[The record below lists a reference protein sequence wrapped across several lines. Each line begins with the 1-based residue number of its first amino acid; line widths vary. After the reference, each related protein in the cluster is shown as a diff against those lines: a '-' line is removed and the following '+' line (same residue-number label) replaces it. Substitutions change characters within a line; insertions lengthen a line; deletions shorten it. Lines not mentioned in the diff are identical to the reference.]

1 MKAEIE
7 NAEAAEAQRRAKQ
20 AEEACKCL
28 ETIREKLTKHHG
40 DGSAVELELK
50 ATIIMDPEA
59 ENYDMGAALAPLYYT
74 YKAGKKRKRA
84 YVTFNFCP
92 FCGKASR

>member
-1 MKAEIE
+1 MTTENKQKEPCNCLKKIE
-7 NAEAAEAQRRAKQ
+7 EN
-20 AEEACKCL
+20 
-28 ETIREKLTKHHG
+28 LTKHHG

-50 ATIIMDPEA
+50 ATIIMDPDA

-74 YKAGKKRKRA
+74 YKPSKGKRRRA

-92 FCGKASR
+92 FCGGAA